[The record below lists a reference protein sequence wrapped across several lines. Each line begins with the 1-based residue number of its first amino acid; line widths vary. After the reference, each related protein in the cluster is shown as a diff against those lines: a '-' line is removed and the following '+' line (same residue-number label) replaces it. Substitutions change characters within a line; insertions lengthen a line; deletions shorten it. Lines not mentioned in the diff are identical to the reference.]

1 MTHPTAKK
9 ITFVSNGRRMARLP
23 NQLAAHFDTSSL
35 ALDELRFRKP
45 GEITIV
51 DIDLRDPS
59 QVQTV
64 KQWLDGRPSHGKV
77 IVAIDNKASRIQ
89 TIQAYA
95 LGATLVISGTMDW
108 NTVRSHLSGGV
119 ASLDTDG
126 RADNAPGF
134 RALHGMFATA
144 ESGKAPEPEL
154 IKEASTEV
162 VAELGRVGLEKFL
175 DVIRQHHSQTY
186 QHCLTV
192 TAIAAAFGKHLG
204 FSRHDTETLAFAGLL
219 HDVGKSKIP
228 IRILEKPSAL
238 EESEAEL
245 MKSHPMLGHELLRN
259 HPDFSGDMLDMVLHH
274 HEYLDGSGYP
284 HGLKGNQ
291 ISDLVR
297 MITIADVYGA
307 LIERRAYKMPLS
319 GMYALE
325 ILRAMGGKLDGALVG
340 EFAPVVQNLA

>member
-9 ITFVSNGRRMARLP
+9 ITFVSSGRRISRLP
-23 NQLAAHFDTSSL
+23 ILLATHFDTNSL
-35 ALDELRFRKP
+35 ALDELRFHQP
-45 GEITIV
+45 GEITVV

-64 KQWLDGRPSHGKV
+64 KQWLDGRPSHGKI
-77 IVAIDNKASRIQ
+77 IVAIDDKASRIQ
-89 TIQAYA
+89 TIQAHA
-95 LGATLVISGTMDW
+95 LGATSVISGTMDW
-108 NTVRSHLSGGV
+108 NTIRSHL
-119 ASLDTDG
+119 ARTPLDTDG
-126 RADNAPGF
+126 RAENAPGF

-228 IRILEKPSAL
+228 VEILEKPSAL
-238 EESEAEL
+238 EESEAEV
-245 MKSHPMLGHELLRN
+245 MKSHPMLGHEILRN

-284 HGLKGNQ
+284 HGLKGNE

-319 GMYALE
+319 GINALE
-325 ILRAMGGKLDGALVG
+325 ILRAMDGKLDRALVG